1 MISKILSKYKAP
13 SYFSPYILHTELA
26 SALLFVVTKNI
37 ILLLGFLCLILFSV
51 LWYTNNK
58 LDKISYDYYYIKSQY
73 EVQKQ
78 LYESEKIK
86 TDDIIN
92 KLNSNIDKYKID
104 LQSYTD
110 TIKKKEKELEE
121 IRLNK
126 QSMINDELSKDSSN
140 DNQLKIINRLL
151 YEFSNKTN

>member
-1 MISKILSKYKAP
+1 MWSFIIENIWSFMSKNITLLLC
-13 SYFSPYILHTELA
+13 FLCLFLF
-26 SALLFVVTKNI
+26 SALL
-37 ILLLGFLCLILFSV
+37 
-51 LWYTNNK
+51 YTNNK

-110 TIKKKEKELEE
+110 IIKKKEKELEK

-140 DNQLKIINRLL
+140 DNQLKIVNRLL
-151 YEFSNKTN
+151 HEFSNKTN

>member
-1 MISKILSKYKAP
+1 MWSFIIENIWSFIS
-13 SYFSPYILHTELA
+13 
-26 SALLFVVTKNI
+26 KNI

-126 QSMINDELSKDSSN
+126 QNMINDELSKDSSN
-140 DNQLKIINRLL
+140 DNQLKIVSRLL
-151 YEFSNKTN
+151 HEFSNKTN

>member
-1 MISKILSKYKAP
+1 MSSIIEYIWSFISK
-13 SYFSPYILHTELA
+13 
-26 SALLFVVTKNI
+26 NI
-37 ILLLGFLCLILFSV
+37 VLLLGFLCLILFSI

-73 EVQKQ
+73 EIQKQ

-86 TDDIIN
+86 TDNIIN

-104 LQSYTD
+104 LQSYTN

-121 IRLNK
+121 IKLNK
-126 QSMINDELSKDSSN
+126 QNMINNELNKDSSN
-140 DNQLKIINRLL
+140 DNQLKIVNRLL
-151 YEFSNKTN
+151 HEFSNKTN